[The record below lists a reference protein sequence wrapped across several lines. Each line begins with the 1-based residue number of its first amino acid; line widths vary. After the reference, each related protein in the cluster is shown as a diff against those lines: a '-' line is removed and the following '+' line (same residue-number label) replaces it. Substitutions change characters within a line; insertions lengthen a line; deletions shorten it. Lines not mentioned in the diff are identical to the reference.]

1 MACWVRPES
10 RFLWIHIQKN
20 LDSGLPGLADR
31 HLRETTVFPDLLISI
46 SGKPLSSRTCR
57 SASQGNHCLPG
68 LADQHLKETTVFTD
82 LLIGISRKPLSSR
95 TCRSAS

>member
-31 HLRETTVFPDLLISI
+31 HLRENTVFPDLPIGIPGKPPVSPRSYFTMSSLQSARNI
-46 SGKPLSSRTCR
+46 SG
-57 SASQGNHCLPG
+57 
-68 LADQHLKETTVFTD
+68 
-82 LLIGISRKPLSSR
+82 
-95 TCRSAS
+95 